1 MRLSSSWWRI
11 VRLSSWVLINSQ
23 SPSTPIEE
31 EDGKRP
37 GNEHAVALR
46 KGRLVNGLAWT
57 KEDCQEGDMDDRT
70 SQLVLFHVRG
80 ILCNVLSDSKVYF
93 FSSSQAFEH
102 F

>member
-1 MRLSSSWWRI
+1 M
-11 VRLSSWVLINSQ
+11 
-23 SPSTPIEE
+23 
-31 EDGKRP
+31 
-37 GNEHAVALR
+37 
-46 KGRLVNGLAWT
+46 NGLAWT